1 MFSVSMPRFVSL
13 SLAISGL
20 FSFSM
25 SAAYAQQVQ
34 YSSAHR
40 NAERT
45 LPQTLSGGS
54 KALLAKL
61 AASRSGISLAVAD
74 FDRDGTPDLI
84 MGYAT
89 SGGGALSLQRG
100 SAAATSPSAS
110 DWTAMQ
116 RGELV
121 SPFTQAAAVTELPV
135 QPDFLKA
142 VDIDGNGTIDAVV
155 AARGGN
161 SAYVLF
167 GDGKGGFSVPQALP
181 VQGAI
186 TALTTWQGPEGTNFI
201 VAGVCGGGGGCGLL
215 VLAADGTVRA
225 SIPLPSAASDLQ
237 TASLNGGAHPDLVVV
252 AGGSALLI
260 DGDSVLSGAPH
271 TETLPVSGAV
281 TVAAGNFFYDRR
293 GFLQLAVLGS
303 DATLHVL
310 VRAGVDS
317 SAGTRADVSAHRLA
331 TRLHPG
337 AQVAHAKQEGMAWS
351 EPETLSSIGSGSG
364 SGTSVMFRT
373 RVTGGGNDDLVV
385 LSGGQ
390 FVTVAHP
397 LTFKDGTGKSSPV
410 VTVDSSS
417 KSVTAALPARISP
430 DARFGIIAADGTT
443 HPNIALPPVNKT
455 FTVTTTT
462 DGVHSGT
469 TCTGGAAC
477 TIRDAVRLANA
488 DTAIAGQ
495 SKVDTISIPAG
506 TYTFT
511 TAYNPGLDALGD
523 IGYHYDLDASIN
535 VVGAGSAST
544 ILNGAGLDKIFS
556 ADSSVVNALAPFD
569 VFITGVT
576 MENGTDN
583 NPVTA
588 YNFFGGLIDWESW
601 GPGNLTFNND
611 ILTNG
616 KALNSGGGAIFTSD
630 SNDAQTSATEG
641 LVEVDNTTI
650 SNSDSPE
657 QGGGIYL
664 GAGCPS
670 LLNNDTFTGNLASP
684 TVNPSDTD
692 GDGSGGGLFTYG
704 SETTG
709 LTTITNSSFTNN
721 TAVDNG
727 GGAMVYSGMSISGTS
742 FTGNKAGAFGG
753 GLFFG
758 GGPYAGTITS
768 STFTTNSL
776 VGGSGQVYGG
786 VYQEDGG
793 GICSQSAESGTDTGG
808 SQYGNLTMHYS
819 RIHGNTGGHSTGLGI
834 GCISGADQYATV
846 NATNNWWGCNGAATG
861 TGCDTA
867 IAASPSTQTL
877 TLSPYTEL
885 TLSLNTATPAA
896 GTTITATGSLGQDSA
911 GTTYTTAQD
920 AAYLNVPATLT
931 IVQGSSTTNSSA
943 SALNSSA
950 AIVTTATTSASG
962 TAKVTVDGTSVSRTF
977 TVSAPILGVTSTH
990 VGNFTAGSTGNTY
1003 TLSVANSGNA
1013 STSGTVTVVDTLPSG
1028 FTATAISGTGWSCT
1042 LATLTCTNST
1052 ALATSSSLPAI
1063 TLTVSVSSTDAG
1075 VYTNSVAVSGGG
1087 AVANSGTDST
1097 IVVGPPTLLEAYTP
1111 NTTILNQNVVLSFQ
1125 FTNPNPTVALTGVS
1139 VVDVFPTGLVISTP
1153 AGVVNTCGGTVTAA
1167 AGSNFITLSGASIA
1181 AGANCTLSLDIIAT
1195 AAGIYVNNT
1204 GAPSS
1209 SNGGTGVSA
1218 SAMLTVDGSL
1228 WVINANGTVAHL
1240 SEAGTLVTTAGTAG
1254 TIGTLG
1260 AVTYDS
1266 AGDVWAVA
1274 NGTSVVKE
1282 FTSTGTA
1289 VTVSGNAAA
1298 GVNTPTSL
1306 AVDGLGQVWVANGNN
1321 SVSVL
1326 SATGT
1331 AVTPTTGY
1339 QGGSISTPRGI
1350 IIDNSGSVWIP
1361 NSGNNSV
1368 TKIIGGAAPVVT
1380 PTVTGTTNNTLGTR
1394 P

>member
-1 MFSVSMPRFVSL
+1 MFSASIPRFAPLCFAV
-13 SLAISGL
+13 SGL
-20 FSFSM
+20 LAFSISTVG
-25 SAAYAQQVQ
+25 AQQVQ

-45 LPQTLSGGS
+45 LPQSLNGGS
-54 KALLAKL
+54 KALRAKL
-61 AASRSGISLAVAD
+61 AGTRSGISLAVAD

-84 MGYAT
+84 TGYAT
-89 SGGGALSLQRG
+89 SGGGALALQRG
-100 SAAATSPSAS
+100 LATAISPSAS
-110 DWTAMQ
+110 DWAAMQ

-121 SPFTQAAAVTELPV
+121 TPFAQTAAVTELPV

-142 VDIDGNGTIDAVV
+142 VDIDGNGLIDVLV
-155 AARGGN
+155 AARNGN
-161 SAYVLF
+161 SAYLLL
-167 GDGKGGFSVPQALP
+167 GDGNGGFSVPQALP

-186 TALTTWQGPEGTNFI
+186 TALTTWRGPQGTNYI
-201 VAGVCGGGGGCGLL
+201 VAGVCGGAGGCGLQ
-215 VLAADGTVRA
+215 VLAADGTVHA
-225 SIPLPSAASDLQ
+225 SIPLSSAASDLQ
-237 TASLNGGAHPDLVVV
+237 TASLNGGALSDLAVV

-310 VRAGVDS
+310 VRAGADS
-317 SAGTRADVSAHRLA
+317 SAGTVADVSAHRLA
-331 TRLHPG
+331 MRLHPH
-337 AQVAHAKQEGMAWS
+337 AQAAHTKQEGMAWS

-364 SGTSVMFRT
+364 TAVMFRT

-417 KSVTAALPARISP
+417 KAVMAAVPARISP
-430 DARFGIIAADGTT
+430 DARFGIISADGTAK
-443 HPNIALPPVNKT
+443 PSIALPPVNKT
-455 FTVTTTT
+455 FTVTTTV

-488 DTAIAGQ
+488 DTAVAGQ

-511 TAYNPGLDALGD
+511 TAYNPGIDALGD

-535 VVGAGSAST
+535 VVGAGSGST
-544 ILNGAGLDKIFS
+544 ILNGNTLDKIFS
-556 ADSSVVNALAPFD
+556 GNSGVVNNLAPFD
-569 VFITGVT
+569 VFITGIT

-583 NPVTA
+583 NPVSA
-588 YNFFGGLIDWESW
+588 INFFGGLMDWESW

-616 KALNSGGGAIFTSD
+616 TAPNSSGGGLLATN
-630 SNDAQTSATEG
+630 SNSNFDGVSTASEG
-641 LVEVDNTTI
+641 LVEIDNSTI
-650 SNSDSPE
+650 SNNKSPE
-657 QGGGIYL
+657 QGGGILL
-664 GAGCPS
+664 GQGCPA
-670 LLNNDTFTGNLASP
+670 LLNTDTFTGNLASP
-684 TVNPSDTD
+684 TVNPTDTAK
-692 GDGSGGGLFTYG
+692 DGSGGGLYTEG
-704 SETTG
+704 SFING
-709 LTTITNSSFTNN
+709 LTTITNSTFTNN

-727 GGAMVYSGMSISGTS
+727 GGASIFQGMSMSGTS

-753 GLFFG
+753 GLFFSG
-758 GGPYAGTITS
+758 DAYAGTITS

-776 VGGSGQVYGG
+776 VGGSGQTYGG

-793 GICSQSAESGTDTGG
+793 GICSQSSESGTDTGG

-819 RIHGNTGGHSTGLGI
+819 RIHGNTGGHATGLGI
-834 GCISGADQYATV
+834 GCISGANQFATV
-846 NATNNWWGCNGAATG
+846 NATDNWWGCNGAATG

-877 TLSPYTEL
+877 TLSPFTKL
-885 TLSLNTATPAA
+885 TLSLNSTTPAS
-896 GTTITATGSLGQDSA
+896 GSTITATGGLGQDSN

-920 AAYLNVPATLT
+920 AAYSGVPATLAV
-931 IVQGSSTTNSSA
+931 VQGSSTTNSS
-943 SALNSSA
+943 STTLNSSA
-950 AIVTTATTSASG
+950 AIVTTATATASG
-962 TAKVTVDGTSVSRTF
+962 KATVTVDGTSVSENFSVT
-977 TVSAPILGVTSTH
+977 APTLGVTSSHT
-990 VGNFTAGSTGNTY
+990 GSFGAGSTGNGY
-1003 TLSVANSGNA
+1003 ILSVSNTGNA

-1028 FTATAISGTGWSCT
+1028 FTATAISGAGWNCVLST
-1042 LATLTCTNST
+1042 VTCTTNT
-1052 ALATSSSLPAI
+1052 VLAVSSSLPAI
-1063 TLTVSVSSTDAG
+1063 TLTVSVSGTDAG

-1087 AVANSGTDST
+1087 AVAASGTDPT
-1097 IVVGPPTLLEAYTP
+1097 TVLGPPTLLATFTP
-1111 NTTILNQNVVLSFQ
+1111 STALLNENVVLSFQ

-1139 VVDVFPTGLVISTP
+1139 LVDVLPNDIVIATPTGLVNS
-1153 AGVVNTCGGTVTAA
+1153 CGGTVTAT
-1167 AGSNFITLSGASIA
+1167 AGGNSVVLTGATIA
-1181 AGANCTLSLDIIAT
+1181 AGTSCTLSLDVFAT
-1195 AAGIYVNNT
+1195 AVGIYVNNT
-1204 GAPSS
+1204 GAPGSS
-1209 SNGGTGVSA
+1209 AGTGSGS
-1218 SAMLTVDGSL
+1218 SAMLTVEGSL
-1228 WVINANGTVAHL
+1228 WVINANGTVAQL
-1240 SEAGTLVTTAGTAG
+1240 SEAGVLLTTAGTAG
-1254 TIGTLG
+1254 TAGTHG
-1260 AVTYDS
+1260 AVTYDH

-1274 NGTSVVKE
+1274 NGTSAVTE

-1289 VTVSGNAAA
+1289 IAVPGNAAA
-1298 GVNTPTSL
+1298 GVNKPSSL
-1306 AVDGLGQVWVANGNN
+1306 VVDGLGQVWVTNGDN

-1331 AVTPTTGY
+1331 AVTPSTGY
-1339 QGGSISTPRGI
+1339 RGGVISTPTGI

-1380 PTVTGTTNNTLGTR
+1380 PTVTSTTNNTLGTR